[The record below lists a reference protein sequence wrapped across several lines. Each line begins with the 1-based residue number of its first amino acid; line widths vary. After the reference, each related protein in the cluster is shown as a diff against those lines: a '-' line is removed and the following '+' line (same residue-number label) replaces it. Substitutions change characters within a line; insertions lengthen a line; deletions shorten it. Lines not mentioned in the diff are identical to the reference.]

1 MTYELFTKKKERKR
15 RTHTEKPL
23 MVTMEKSGRLM
34 INQGFFPM
42 LMANHFEK
50 TEIFIDYQN
59 QKIGLKMLTEEVKA
73 TDAKKII
80 KRPQRTRLTFI
91 SFVAVKTKLNLEYP
105 FVRNATW
112 DDKNKMIEFSFKE
125 EKNA

>member
-15 RTHTEKPL
+15 RSHVDKPL

-42 LMANHFEK
+42 LMENKFQKAD
-50 TEIFIDYQN
+50 IFIDHEN
-59 QKIGLKMLTEEVKA
+59 QKIGLKMLKDEVK
-73 TDAKKII
+73 TSPSAKKII
-80 KRPQRTRLTFI
+80 QRPHRTRLTFI
-91 SFVAVKTKLNLEYP
+91 SFVAVKTALKLEHP

-112 DDKNKMIEFSFKE
+112 DQKNQMIEFSLKE
-125 EKNA
+125 EK